1 MKWRV
6 FPGLKVKGCTGVK
19 GSSGLNSYFKGG
31 GSHSQGYIG
40 SQQVLPYYG
49 KAELALSPLGFDLAS
64 LSLNAQ
70 GKLIDLDNRL
80 NVDLILQAGVSQD
93 AQSAKLK
100 VFRDILSGRIYLRLR
115 WWSILEWDY
124 KTWTKEI
131 KPDGSLEKYSKTVDL
146 LENI

>member
-6 FPGLKVKGCTGVK
+6 FPGLKVVK
-19 GSSGLNSYFKGG
+19 GTLWFKFLFQGW
-31 GSHSQGYIG
+31 GSHSQGYI
-40 SQQVLPYYG
+40 
-49 KAELALSPLGFDLAS
+49 ALNKFFHTMVMSWRFLLGFDLAS

-100 VFRDILSGRIYLRLR
+100 VYRDILSGRIYLRLR
-115 WWSILEWDY
+115 WWSILDWDY